1 MITDNLKM
9 LWERTWSQLS
19 TWFVNN
25 VPEVIALIFFF
36 FASMATIRLV
46 INRFQKYL
54 YRIYEDR
61 GDTEGMKRI
70 VTLSELLRT
79 VLRIIVSV
87 VFTLALL
94 SQFGVKIGPL
104 LAGAGIVG
112 LAIGF
117 GAQELVRD
125 VISGFFMILENQI
138 RVGDIV
144 NINGTGG
151 LVEKIEVRTITLRD
165 FGGVIHIFQNGKIN
179 SLSNMTK
186 EWSAVVLDIGV
197 AYKEDPD
204 HVIKVIEQTGA
215 ALQEDPDF
223 GQNMLGPIEISGLDR
238 FGDSAIV
245 IKARLK
251 TKPGKQFST
260 GRAYRKKLKYA
271 FDKESIEIP
280 FPHRTI
286 YWGEKMNPGRPES

>member
-36 FASMATIRLV
+36 FASIATIRLV